1 MKAAPFGY
9 HVPESVDAAVS
20 LLGQFS
26 GEAKVLAGGQSL
38 VPMLA
43 LRLSRPEQLV
53 DINRVPELSEVRRD
67 DGTLI
72 VGATTRHVSLM
83 HDPLIAESVPLLAK
97 AAPHIGHFQIR
108 NRGTMG
114 GSTAHA
120 DSAAELPAV
129 ARALD
134 AEFEVRGPNG
144 TRLIPAEEFF
154 VTTFVTTLEPDEMV
168 VAVRFPIWAPG
179 AGFAVSEVARRHGDF
194 ALAGTVAGVEIDDGR
209 ISRAA
214 IALIGMGSIPVRAE
228 AAERE
233 LTGAA
238 VDGLDL
244 AALGRLAVSEAD
256 PPADV
261 HAGSRYRTKVGATTV
276 ERALAEAIK
285 EASNA

>member
-20 LLGQFS
+20 LLGKFS

-53 DINRVPELSEVRRD
+53 DINRVPELSEVRREG
-67 DGTLI
+67 GTLV

-83 HDPLIAESVPLLAK
+83 HDPLIADSVPLLAK

-108 NRGTMG
+108 NRGTVG

-194 ALAGTVAGVEIDDGR
+194 ALAGAVAGVEIDDGR

-233 LTGAA
+233 LTGAR

-244 AALGRLAVSEAD
+244 AALGRLAVSETD

>member
-9 HVPESVDAAVS
+9 HVPESVDEAVS
-20 LLGQFS
+20 LLG
-26 GEAKVLAGGQSL
+26 ELDDVKVLAGGQSL

-43 LRLSRPEQLV
+43 LRLSRPEHLV
-53 DINRVPELSEVRRD
+53 DINKIEELSEVWLG
-67 DGTLI
+67 DGTLV
-72 VGATTRHVSLM
+72 VGAITRHVSLM

-108 NRGTMG
+108 NRGTVG

-179 AGFAVSEVARRHGDF
+179 AGFAVAETARRHGDF
-194 ALAGTVAGVEIDDGR
+194 ALAGAVAGVEIDEGR

-228 AAERE
+228 AAERA
-233 LTGAA
+233 LTGAD
-238 VDGLDL
+238 VDGLDF
-244 AALGRLAVSEAD
+244 AEVGRLAVSDTD

-261 HAGSRYRTKVGATTV
+261 HAGGRYRKKVGGTMV

>member
-1 MKAAPFGY
+1 M
-9 HVPESVDAAVS
+9 
-20 LLGQFS
+20 
-26 GEAKVLAGGQSL
+26 
-38 VPMLA
+38 
-43 LRLSRPEQLV
+43 
-53 DINRVPELSEVRRD
+53 DINRVPELSEVRREG
-67 DGTLI
+67 GTLI

-108 NRGTMG
+108 NRGTVG

-129 ARALD
+129 SRALD

-194 ALAGTVAGVEIDDGR
+194 ALAGTVAGVEQT
-209 ISRAA
+209 
-214 IALIGMGSIPVRAE
+214 
-228 AAERE
+228 
-233 LTGAA
+233 TGA
-238 VDGLDL
+238 
-244 AALGRLAVSEAD
+244 S
-256 PPADV
+256 
-261 HAGSRYRTKVGATTV
+261 AGPRSR
-276 ERALAEAIK
+276 
-285 EASNA
+285 

>member
-9 HVPESVDAAVS
+9 HVPESTDEAVS
-20 LLGQFS
+20 LLGQFD
-26 GEAKVLAGGQSL
+26 GDAKVLAGGQSL

-43 LRLSRPEQLV
+43 LRLSRPEHLV
-53 DINRVPELSEVRRD
+53 DINRVEELSEVWRED
-67 DGTLI
+67 ATLV

-97 AAPHIGHFQIR
+97 ASPHIGHFQIR

-120 DSAAELPAV
+120 DSAAELPSV

-134 AEFEVRGPNG
+134 AEFEVRGPGG
-144 TRLIPAEEFF
+144 TRRIPAEEFF
-154 VTTFVTTLEPDEMV
+154 VTTFVTTLEPTEMV
-168 VAVRFPIWAPG
+168 VAVRFPIWSG
-179 AGFAVSEVARRHGDF
+179 KTGFAVAETARRHGDF
-194 ALAGTVAGVEIDDGR
+194 ALAGAVAGVEIADGR

-214 IALIGMGSIPVRAE
+214 ISLIGMGSIPVRAE
-228 AAERE
+228 AAEQA
-233 LTGAA
+233 LAGAV

-244 AALGRLAVSEAD
+244 AEAGELAVADTD

-261 HAGSRYRTKVGATTV
+261 HAGGRYRKKVGATMV
-276 ERALAEAIK
+276 GRALAEAIK

>member
-9 HVPESVDAAVS
+9 HTPESVEEAVA

-26 GEAKVLAGGQSL
+26 GEAKVLGGGQSL
-38 VPMLA
+38 IPMLA
-43 LRLSRPEQLV
+43 LRLSRPEHLV
-53 DINRVPELSEVRRD
+53 DINYIPDLSEVWARN
-67 DGTLI
+67 GTLS
-72 VGATTRHVSLM
+72 VGATTRHISLI
-83 HDPLIAESVPLLAK
+83 HDPVIADTVPLLAK

-108 NRGTMG
+108 NRGTVG

-144 TRLIPAEEFF
+144 TRRIPAAEFF

-168 VAVRFPIWAPG
+168 VAVHFPIWGPN
-179 AGFAVSEVARRHGDF
+179 AGFAVEETARRHGDF
-194 ALAGTVAGVEIDDGR
+194 ALAGAVCGVEVERGR
-209 ISRAA
+209 ISKAA
-214 IALIGMGSIPVRAE
+214 IALIGMGSIPVRSD

-233 LTGAA
+233 LTGAS
-238 VDGLDL
+238 VDSLDL
-244 AALGRLAVSEAD
+244 AEISRIAVADTD

-261 HAGSRYRTKVGATTV
+261 HAGGRYRKKVGATMV
-276 ERALAEAIK
+276 ERALSEAIK

>member
-9 HVPESVDAAVS
+9 HVPESIDEAVS
-20 LLGQFS
+20 LLG
-26 GEAKVLAGGQSL
+26 ELEDAKVLGGGQSL
-38 VPMLA
+38 IPMLA
-43 LRLSRPEQLV
+43 LRLSRPEHLI
-53 DINRVPELSEVRRD
+53 DINRIPELAEVEREN
-67 DGTLI
+67 GTLI

-83 HDPLIAESVPLLAK
+83 HDPLIADTVPLLAK
-97 AAPHIGHFQIR
+97 AAPYIGHFQIR
-108 NRGTMG
+108 NRGTIG

-120 DSAAELPAV
+120 DSSAELPCV

-144 TRLIPAEEFF
+144 TRRIPAEEFF
-154 VTTFVTTLEPDEMV
+154 VTTFVTTLAADEMV
-168 VAVRFPIWAPG
+168 VAVHFPVWAPG
-179 AGFAVSEVARRHGDF
+179 AGFAVAEIARRHGDF
-194 ALAGTVAGVEIDDGR
+194 ALAGAVAGVEIDDGR
-209 ISRAA
+209 ISKAA
-214 IALIGMGSIPVRAE
+214 IALIGMGSIPERGT

-244 AALGRLAVSEAD
+244 DEIGRLAVSETD

-261 HAGSRYRTKVGATTV
+261 HAGSRYRTKVGATMV
-276 ERALAEAIK
+276 GRALAEAIK

>member
-67 DGTLI
+67 NGTLV
-72 VGATTRHVSLM
+72 VGATTRHVSLL
-83 HDPLIAESVPLLAK
+83 HDPLIADSVPLLAK

-144 TRLIPAEEFF
+144 TRRIPAEEFF

-179 AGFAVSEVARRHGDF
+179 PASPFPRSPG
-194 ALAGTVAGVEIDDGR
+194 
-209 ISRAA
+209 
-214 IALIGMGSIPVRAE
+214 GMGTSRWRAPWPASRSTT
-228 AAERE
+228 AA
-233 LTGAA
+233 
-238 VDGLDL
+238 
-244 AALGRLAVSEAD
+244 S
-256 PPADV
+256 
-261 HAGSRYRTKVGATTV
+261 AGPRSR
-276 ERALAEAIK
+276 
-285 EASNA
+285 

>member
-9 HVPESVDAAVS
+9 HVPESVDEAVS
-20 LLGQFS
+20 LLG
-26 GEAKVLAGGQSL
+26 ELEDAKVLGGGQSL
-38 VPMLA
+38 IPMLA
-43 LRLSRPEQLV
+43 LRLSRPEHLI
-53 DINRVPELSEVRRD
+53 DINRIPELAEVEREN
-67 DGTLI
+67 GTLI

-83 HDPLIAESVPLLAK
+83 HDPLIADTVPLLAK
-97 AAPHIGHFQIR
+97 AAPYIGHFQIR
-108 NRGTMG
+108 NRGTIG

-120 DSAAELPAV
+120 DSSAELPCV

-144 TRLIPAEEFF
+144 TRMIPAEEFF
-154 VTTFVTTLEPDEMV
+154 VTTFVTTLAADEMV
-168 VAVRFPIWAPG
+168 VAVHFPVWAPG
-179 AGFAVSEVARRHGDF
+179 AGFAVAEIARRHGDF
-194 ALAGTVAGVEIDDGR
+194 ALAGAVAGVEIDDGH
-209 ISRAA
+209 ISKAA
-214 IALIGMGSIPVRAE
+214 ISLIGMGSIPERGT

-244 AALGRLAVSEAD
+244 DEIGRLAVSETD

-261 HAGSRYRTKVGATTV
+261 HAGSRYRTKVGATMV
-276 ERALAEAIK
+276 GRALAEAIK

>member
-9 HVPESVDAAVS
+9 HVPESIDEAVS
-20 LLGQFS
+20 LLG
-26 GEAKVLAGGQSL
+26 ELEDAKVLGGGQSL
-38 VPMLA
+38 IPMLA
-43 LRLSRPEQLV
+43 LRLSRPEHLI
-53 DINRVPELSEVRRD
+53 DINRIPELAEVEREN
-67 DGTLI
+67 GTLI

-83 HDPLIAESVPLLAK
+83 HDPLIADTVPLLAK
-97 AAPHIGHFQIR
+97 AAPYIGHFQIR
-108 NRGTMG
+108 NRGTIG

-120 DSAAELPAV
+120 DSSAELPCV

-144 TRLIPAEEFF
+144 TRRIPAEEFF
-154 VTTFVTTLEPDEMV
+154 VTTFVTTLAADEMV
-168 VAVRFPIWAPG
+168 VAVHFPVWAPG
-179 AGFAVSEVARRHGDF
+179 AGFAVAEIARRHGDF
-194 ALAGTVAGVEIDDGR
+194 ALAGAVAGVEIDDGR

-214 IALIGMGSIPVRAE
+214 IALIGMGSIPERGT

-244 AALGRLAVSEAD
+244 DEIGRLAVSETD

-261 HAGSRYRTKVGATTV
+261 HAGSRYRTKVGATMV
-276 ERALAEAIK
+276 GRALAEAIK

>member
-9 HVPESVDAAVS
+9 HVPDSVDEAVS
-20 LLGQFS
+20 LLGQLDD
-26 GEAKVLAGGQSL
+26 AKVLGGGQSL
-38 VPMLA
+38 IPMLA
-43 LRLSRPEQLV
+43 LRLSRPEHLI
-53 DINRVPELSEVRRD
+53 DINRIPELSDVRREN
-67 DGTLI
+67 GTLV

-83 HDPLIAESVPLLAK
+83 HDPLIAETVPLLAE

-114 GSTAHA
+114 GSIAHA

-134 AEFEVRGPNG
+134 AELEVRGPGG
-144 TRLIPAEEFF
+144 TRRIPAEEFF
-154 VTTFVTTLEPDEMV
+154 VTTFVTTLAPDEMV
-168 VAVRFPIWAPG
+168 VAVHFPVWAPG
-179 AGFAVSEVARRHGDF
+179 AGFAVAETARRHGDF
-194 ALAGTVAGVEIDDGR
+194 ALAGAVCGVEIDGGR

-214 IALIGMGSIPVRAE
+214 IALIGMGSVPVRGE
-228 AAERE
+228 AAERG

-244 AALGRLAVSEAD
+244 DEVGRLAVSETD

-261 HAGSRYRTKVGATTV
+261 HAGSRYRTKVGATMV
-276 ERALAEAIK
+276 GRALAEAIK

>member
-9 HVPESVDAAVS
+9 HTPQSTDEAVS
-20 LLGQFS
+20 LLGQFD
-26 GEAKVLAGGQSL
+26 GDAKVLAGGQSL

-53 DINRVPELSEVRRD
+53 DINDIPELSDVSAK
-67 DGTLI
+67 DGTLT

-83 HDPLIAESVPLLAK
+83 YDPLIADTVPLLAK

-108 NRGTMG
+108 NRVTIG

-134 AEFEVRGPNG
+134 AEFEVRGPGG
-144 TRLIPAEEFF
+144 TRRIPAEEFF
-154 VTTFVTTLEPDEMV
+154 VTTFVTTLEPTEMV
-168 VAVRFPIWAPG
+168 VAVHFPIWGPG
-179 AGFAVSEVARRHGDF
+179 AGFAVAEAARRHGDF
-194 ALAGTVAGVEIDDGR
+194 ALAGAVAGVELEKGR
-209 ISRAA
+209 VSRAA
-214 IALIGMGSIPVRAE
+214 ISLIGMGSVPVRAD

-233 LTGAA
+233 LTGAS

-244 AALGRLAVSEAD
+244 EEIGRLAVADTD

-261 HAGSRYRTKVGATTV
+261 HAGSRYRKKVGATLV
-276 ERALAEAIK
+276 GRALAEAIK

>member
-67 DGTLI
+67 NGTLV

-83 HDPLIAESVPLLAK
+83 HDPLIADSVPLLAK
-97 AAPHIGHFQIR
+97 AAPYIGHFQIR
-108 NRGTMG
+108 NRGTIGRFDRARRLGRRAARG
-114 GSTAHA
+114 G
-120 DSAAELPAV
+120 P
-129 ARALD
+129 RAGRR
-134 AEFEVRGPNG
+134 VRGEGPERDPPDTGGRVLRDHVRDDAG
-144 TRLIPAEEFF
+144 TGRDGGGRPL
-154 VTTFVTTLEPDEMV
+154 PDLG
-168 VAVRFPIWAPG
+168 AG

-194 ALAGTVAGVEIDDGR
+194 ALAGAVAGVEIDDGR

-233 LTGAA
+233 LTGAR

-244 AALGRLAVSEAD
+244 AALGRLAVSETD